1 MARLHLR
8 GLPPG
13 TNRNQLFKL
22 LIEQADLPGKEI
34 GAIDLIRRQATVEV
48 AEDRAKRAVKTL
60 RETMPE
66 VDVFFEPDQIEWPP
80 LFEKFRHWMQLEA
93 KEEATRLAEG
103 RQKEGMLKGLK
114 LHEQWS
120 ALAGRVICQFR
131 PKTQGA
137 SLPPHRFR
145 SGSPVVLQDIE
156 QNQVRGLVA
165 SVRDGSIEVVTQ
177 DFLENDDDPFQL
189 IPSDDEV
196 TRRRMEYALKRAAS
210 ANDNRLAELRDVLL
224 GEAKPTFDST
234 SDVPTPPR
242 TLNDSQWGA
251 VENALRANDV
261 AIIHG
266 PPGTGKTVTLAHLIK
281 SLVDRGEKVLACAP
295 SNLAVDNLMLR
306 AMAQGVKAVRLGH
319 PARVSETLH
328 DATLDYL
335 ARSHPDAK
343 LAEKLIKEGQAK
355 LRSAGRYTRAKPA
368 PGEKAA
374 IRDEARGLFDDAQ
387 RMQRQTLDQIL
398 SEASLLCATLTGV
411 DDDLLAGRMFDTV
424 VIDEA
429 CQAVEPACWIP
440 LARAKRVILAG
451 DHCQLPPTILSQVAA
466 SEGYA
471 ESLQERIVRQHPN
484 VAKLL
489 DRQYRMHDLIM
500 TFSSEEFYEGKL
512 SADESVVAH
521 DLQPLLNEAV
531 YVDPKPWQY
540 YDTAGAD
547 FVEEEDD
554 ATSSRFNDAEA
565 RFVAKKVQQFI
576 DAGVAP
582 QAISVISPYAA
593 QVQRLRNLLPQ
604 NVEADTIDGFQG
616 RENEVVLI
624 SLVRSN
630 NSGEIGFLLDTRRMN
645 VALTRARRKL
655 ILIGD
660 SSTIGGNSFYE
671 RLLQYAETADG
682 YHSVWEEMD

>member
-1 MARLHLR
+1 
-8 GLPPG
+8 
-13 TNRNQLFKL
+13 
-22 LIEQADLPGKEI
+22 
-34 GAIDLIRRQATVEV
+34 
-48 AEDRAKRAVKTL
+48 
-60 RETMPE
+60 MPE

>member
-1 MARLHLR
+1 
-8 GLPPG
+8 
-13 TNRNQLFKL
+13 
-22 LIEQADLPGKEI
+22 
-34 GAIDLIRRQATVEV
+34 
-48 AEDRAKRAVKTL
+48 
-60 RETMPE
+60 MPE
-66 VDVFFEPDQIEWPP
+66 VDVFLEPDQIAWPP
-80 LFEKFRHWMQLEA
+80 LFEMFRHWMQLEA

-234 SDVPTPPR
+234 SDVPTQPR

-374 IRDEARGLFDDAQ
+374 MRDEARGLFDDAQ

-411 DDDLLAGRMFDTV
+411 DDDLLAGRTFDTV

-484 VAKLL
+484 VARLL

-512 SADESVVAH
+512 TADESVVAH

-604 NVEADTIDGFQG
+604 NVEADTVDGFQG